1 MSLKGIKKKIY
12 TRVLHINVH
21 LMSLFI
27 NKYNVKHPLK
37 LLFTRS
43 NENKKINSFNYN
55 MSGSVPKIQIE
66 TENSSRP
73 TIQIKNPISVSGIDV
88 LRDSDDSASEAS
100 GSTVSAAAAPLKKTS
115 LKNVKSKSKFNSEDY
130 QSFVNNSK
138 KKVGSDKDSGSGSES
153 GSGSG
158 SGSESGSET
167 GSDYSDYSG
176 SGDGSATKDKK
187 DPKQEKQEILLKLL
201 ALEKKGVELTK
212 RYSMGSKLSDL
223 RFELELH
230 QSSMETEMSVKF
242 QQKMLMAAI
251 TGIEFAN
258 KKFDPIGAKLEGW
271 SESVMDNLDDYE
283 SVFQR
288 LHEKYKTRAELPPE
302 LQLMVTLAGSAF
314 MFHITKSLFSSA
326 LPSGDNGLQNSEI
339 MKNIAA
345 AMSNPAGPPPKP
357 NSNEIS
363 GPSMNLAS
371 MMKDDDS
378 VSNSTV
384 ETSKEVKIND
394 KGKRA
399 INI

>member
-1 MSLKGIKKKIY
+1 MSF
-12 TRVLHINVH
+12 V
-21 LMSLFI
+21 S
-27 NKYNVKHPLK
+27 KYNIKPPLN

-43 NENKKINSFNYN
+43 NGDKKINSSNYN

-73 TIQIKNPISVSGIDV
+73 TVQIKNPLSVKGIDIIK
-88 LRDSDDSASEAS
+88 DSDDDSESDAS
-100 GSTVSAAAAPLKKTS
+100 GSTISAAPVKKTS
-115 LKNVKSKSKFNSEDY
+115 LKNVKSKSKFNADDY

-138 KKVGSDKDSGSGSES
+138 KKAGSDKNSDSA
-153 GSGSG
+153 
-158 SGSESGSET
+158 SESGSEASGSDYSES
-167 GSDYSDYSG
+167 GSDYSDYSD
-176 SGDGSATKDKK
+176 SSDGSEGKEKK

-212 RYSMGSKLSDL
+212 KYSMASKLSDL

-230 QSSMETEMSVKF
+230 QGNMEKEMSVKF
-242 QQKMLMAAI
+242 QQKILMAAV
-251 TGIEFAN
+251 TGLEFAN
-258 KKFDPIGAKLEGW
+258 KKFDPIGAKLDGW

-283 SVFQR
+283 TVFER

-302 LQLMVTLAGSAF
+302 LQLLVTLAGSAF
-314 MFHITKSLFSSA
+314 MFHVTKSLFSSA

-345 AMSNPAGPPPKP
+345 AMSKSSGPQGKP

-363 GPSMNLAS
+363 GPSMNLAN
-371 MMKDDDS
+371 MMRDDDS
-378 VSNSTV
+378 ISNSTV
-384 ETSKEVKIND
+384 ETSKEVKINE

>member
-1 MSLKGIKKKIY
+1 MS
-12 TRVLHINVH
+12 
-21 LMSLFI
+21 FI
-27 NKYNVKHPLK
+27 DKYNIKYPLN

-43 NENKKINSFNYN
+43 NDNKKINSLNYN

-73 TIQIKNPISVSGIDV
+73 TVQIKNPVSVKGIDV
-88 LRDSDDSASEAS
+88 IRDSDDSASDAS
-100 GSTVSAAAAPLKKTS
+100 GSTISAAAPVKKTS
-115 LKNVKSKSKFNSEDY
+115 LKNLKSKSKFNADDY

-138 KKVGSDKDSGSGSES
+138 KKAGSE
-153 GSGSG
+153 
-158 SGSESGSET
+158 SGSESGSEPDSES
-167 GSDYSDYSG
+167 GSESSGSESGSEYSDYSDS
-176 SGDGSATKDKK
+176 SDGSNVKEKK

-212 RYSMGSKLSDL
+212 KYSMASKLSDL

-230 QSSMETEMSVKF
+230 QGNMEKEMSVKF
-242 QQKMLMAAI
+242 QQKILMAAV
-251 TGIEFAN
+251 TGLEFAN
-258 KKFDPIGAKLEGW
+258 KKFDPIGAKLDGW

-283 SVFQR
+283 SVFER

-302 LQLMVTLAGSAF
+302 LQLLVTLAGSAF
-314 MFHITKSLFSSA
+314 MFHVTKSLFSSA

-345 AMSNPAGPPPKP
+345 AMSSSSGPQGKP
-357 NSNEIS
+357 NSKEIS
-363 GPSMNLAS
+363 GPSMNLAN
-371 MMKDDDS
+371 MMRDDDTI
-378 VSNSTV
+378 SNSTV
-384 ETSKEVKIND
+384 ETSKEVKINE

>member
-1 MSLKGIKKKIY
+1 MSF
-12 TRVLHINVH
+12 V
-21 LMSLFI
+21 
-27 NKYNVKHPLK
+27 NKYNIKPPLNII
-37 LLFTRS
+37 FTRS
-43 NENKKINSFNYN
+43 NDNKKIKSINYN

-73 TIQIKNPISVSGIDV
+73 TIQIKNPVSIKGIDV
-88 LRDSDDSASEAS
+88 IRDPDDSASDAS
-100 GSTVSAAAAPLKKTS
+100 GSTISAAEPIKKTS
-115 LKNVKSKSKFNSEDY
+115 LKNIKSRSKFNSDDY

-138 KKVGSDKDSGSGSES
+138 KKVGSDKDSVSGSES
-153 GSGSG
+153 CSESSGSG
-158 SGSESGSET
+158 GSESGSEY
-167 GSDYSDYSG
+167 SDYSDS
-176 SGDGSATKDKK
+176 SNDSDKKEKK

-201 ALEKKGVELTK
+201 SLEKKGVELTK
-212 RYSMGSKLSDL
+212 KYSMSSKLSDL

-230 QSSMETEMSVKF
+230 QSNMETEMSVKF
-242 QQKMLMAAI
+242 QQKVLMAAV
-251 TGIEFAN
+251 TGLEFAN

-283 SVFQR
+283 SVFER

-314 MFHITKSLFSSA
+314 MFHVTKSLFSSA
-326 LPSGDNGLQNSEI
+326 LPADNKGLQNSEI

-345 AMSNPAGPPPKP
+345 AMNNSSGPPPRP

-371 MMKDDDS
+371 MMRDDDS

-384 ETSKEVKIND
+384 ETSKEVKISD